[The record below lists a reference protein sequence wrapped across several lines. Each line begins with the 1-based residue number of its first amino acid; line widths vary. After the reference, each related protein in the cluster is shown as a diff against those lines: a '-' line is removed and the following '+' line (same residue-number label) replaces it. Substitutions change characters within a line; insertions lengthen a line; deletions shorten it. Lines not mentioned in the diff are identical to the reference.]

1 MNRLLTIALLLAA
14 TVLTG
19 CATEGHSMLEL
30 RPYTALELRQKA
42 LEDLSRQGL
51 SFDEYQLKRAQLQ
64 GQPVR
69 DFEFD
74 GHTELN
80 ADRGFNHNDDHQ
92 G

>member
-1 MNRLLTIALLLAA
+1 MNRFATIALLLIA

-19 CATEGHSMLEL
+19 CAGQGHSMLEL
-30 RPYTALELRQKA
+30 HPYTALEVRQKA

-69 DFEFD
+69 DFDFD
-74 GHTELN
+74 GQDELN
-80 ADRGFNHNDDHQ
+80 AGRSNGNREAHQ

>member
-1 MNRLLTIALLLAA
+1 MTRFTTIALLLLA

-19 CATEGHSMLEL
+19 CAGQGHSMLEL
-30 RPYTALELRQKA
+30 HPYSALELRQKA

-69 DFEFD
+69 DFDFD
-74 GHTELN
+74 GQDELN
-80 ADRGFNHNDDHQ
+80 ADRGFINAEAHQ